1 MLCYQPL
8 QPASIEMT
16 RERERIYSMMCSTHK
31 PCPLECNNDLLC
43 MLGETLVEINDVVAD
58 EPDEIREV
66 RSSSLVANKFQ
77 HVLILNWRE
86 RKHLNHSLAHSFIH
100 QLIHSLTHSLPL
112 THSSTHSP
120 HSHSLTHSSTH
131 SLTHLLTHSFTHSLP
146 RSLARSPTHSPT
158 HSPIHSSTRSLSS
171 FSFFLEKNMQSYFF
185 KTLSQRC
192 GRYVV
197 LQLLQT
203 LSILFDNIRNETSI
217 CECRLEN

>member
-1 MLCYQPL
+1 MQEFDHYYINKKLVYIETKYIIDIVKVVEMLCYQPL

-100 QLIHSLTHSLPL
+100 QLIHSLTHSLI
-112 THSSTHSP
+112 
-120 HSHSLTHSSTH
+120 HSLTHPLVISLTYSHTH
-131 SLTHLLTHSFTHSLP
+131 LYSLTHQLTHPLTHSFTH
-146 RSLARSPTHSPT
+146 T
-158 HSPIHSSTRSLSS
+158 
-171 FSFFLEKNMQSYFF
+171 
-185 KTLSQRC
+185 
-192 GRYVV
+192 
-197 LQLLQT
+197 
-203 LSILFDNIRNETSI
+203 
-217 CECRLEN
+217 